1 MTAQRI
7 AALLLAAS
15 LAAAAGAVA
24 QEPQKSSPATATD
37 AVLAQEKAMVAAIQA
52 SDWTA
57 LGQAVGADFV
67 YVDPNGAFVWELSR
81 TAELMRGCTSK
92 NVVTDNM
99 QATPTAERIMVVT
112 YTLTVE
118 QVCNGK
124 KGPSP
129 AYMLSVWSWQ
139 GTRWLMVAHSETPVP
154 VR

>member
-1 MTAQRI
+1 MTVQRI
-7 AALLLAAS
+7 AALLLATS
-15 LAAAAGAVA
+15 LAAAVGAAA
-24 QEPQKSSPATATD
+24 QEPLKSAPANATE
-37 AVLAQEKAMVAAIQA
+37 AVLAQEKAMVAAMQA
-52 SDWTA
+52 SDWAA
-57 LGQAVGADFV
+57 LSQAVGADFA

-81 TAELMRGCTSK
+81 TAELMRGCSSK

-112 YTLTVE
+112 YTLTGE

-129 AYMLSVWSWQ
+129 VYVLSVWSWQ

-154 VR
+154 TR